1 MFCLEWCLVKRV
13 SPLLTVIPLRCR
25 CWSCEEC
32 RPGRVK
38 RLIHE
43 AKSGKP
49 TLFITLTS
57 RRRPDR
63 SPSWAARELVKAW
76 RKIRSEYIKEHGA
89 GSLAFLAV
97 FEETKKGWPHLHLVA
112 RCKWLDQRWLSKR
125 MAALHDSPVVD
136 VRRVTG
142 LDKVAHYVTKYI
154 GKNPHRFEGA
164 KRYWRSLDYLNPVEV
179 QESAP
184 DGPLVV
190 WYHYK
195 CSWLEM
201 AESMEQ
207 LGFIAVYG
215 RREVVLRYGV
225 PP

>member
-1 MFCLEWCLVKRV
+1 MFCQEWCLVKRLN
-13 SPLLTVIPLRCR
+13 PTLTVIPMRCR
-25 CWSCEEC
+25 CWHCEEC
-32 RPGRVK
+32 RPGRVQ

-57 RRRPDR
+57 RRRSDR
-63 SPSWAARELVKAW
+63 SPSWAAQELVRAW
-76 RKIRSEYIKEHGA
+76 RTIRSEYLKKHGK

-97 FEETKKGWPHLHLVA
+97 FEETKKGWPHLHIVA

-142 LDKVAHYVTKYI
+142 LGKVANYITKYI
-154 GKNPHRFEGA
+154 GKNPYRFEGV
-164 KRYWRSLDYLNPVEV
+164 KRYWRSLDYLSPIAVPDSGGDGPPVYWDRV
-179 QESAP
+179 QE
-184 DGPLVV
+184 
-190 WYHYK
+190 H
-195 CSWLEM
+195 WLKM
-201 AESMEQ
+201 AECLERV
-207 LGFIAVYG
+207 GFIAVYG